1 MSVYFMSGGNVGQV
15 RQITASTG
23 TTLTFT
29 PALIANLYS
38 GDQYY
43 IGKSSGDSRHVSC
56 ADCHNTH
63 ASTNNPEGEITGADA
78 GDAQNSTTTVV
89 SSRAYT
95 DFWSSGEWN
104 GHLLKMVLQDKST
117 GTKHEEIRFV
127 SGFVLDTPNE
137 RGEITVSIPFTR
149 AVEAPACVGAS
160 GADRQECEGNGGNWY
175 EDRFEICMGDKWV
188 AAGFCTDPAYST
200 KATCEAR
207 GAKCVGASGGDRAT
221 CEGNGGVWERAAE
234 WRYQDGGRAGS
245 GSTGVW
251 GVCAVAGPASTW
263 PDPAGADMTQAELGN
278 LDWAKIENIFDK
290 KSPYQEGGSPWAVQA
305 DLCIR
310 CHSYFSFKEAYPVT
324 PSGHADASAALETDV
339 VSDFNPKNEAHHA
352 VYTRGQNQP
361 IVDVGDD
368 AARGIQPA
376 VSAAW
381 AGNYTREV
389 RDTGGG
395 DKGTYVCTDTDASSL
410 GSDGTIV
417 NIAILEQGFS
427 SAAELDCSPSKCTQ
441 GGELCEFIIDDAGS
455 PGTPGQSGNT
465 IQVAPAVTAGSEF
478 NANWPVWAPGN
489 NVQSI
494 SGNQVVFKTD
504 MPATVLPGWFYVDKD
519 ENSPDWTF
527 REVVSVDGPR
537 TITLKSTPAG
547 GANTDGG
554 LTAGLGNTFVPPFG
568 PWSVLRCTDCHGS
581 TKTDPV
587 GPHASVNRW
596 LMKTRDDALKFEW
609 FIGTKTDGSPVIAT
623 VDPGNQH
630 TINDQ
635 YLCFNCHR
643 RDVYGDIEETKT
655 GNGGTDPGDPTLPGN
670 AALSRQRHAQFM
682 DTNANTWQLDSN
694 STLWDQHCRMCHGG
708 DKLGAIHGSNSSYAL
723 RFLNGASWGGSQ
735 STYTAPGNLST
746 TPPSSGAGTCYAANA
761 NGAGTP
767 GEKVSTCSS
776 HSGGSTMIEGA
787 QYDYQGK
794 YNP

>member
-29 PALIANLYS
+29 PALIANLFS

-63 ASTNNPEGEITGADA
+63 SSTNNPEGEITSADS

-137 RGEITVSIPFTR
+137 RGEITVSIPFSR

-207 GAKCVGASGGDRAT
+207 GGKCLGASGSDKAT

-234 WRYQDGGRAGS
+234 WRNQDGGRAGS

-263 PDPAGADMTQAELGN
+263 DKPAGADMTQTELGN
-278 LDWAKIENIFDK
+278 LDWSKIENIFDK
-290 KSPYQEGGSPWAVQA
+290 KTPYEEGGSPWAVQA

-310 CHSYFSFKEAYPVT
+310 CHSYFSFKESMPTT
-324 PSGHADASAALETDV
+324 PSGHADGSAALQTDV

-352 VYTRGQNQP
+352 VYSRGQNQP
-361 IVDVGDD
+361 LVDGQTMNALPGPKWTGSKTFECVDNSGGGKGLWVCSDDGAGTTPSVGDELSVNAGGWTGTID
-368 AARGIQPA
+368 AVETNPGNFKSTGCDIEVGTPCASGVEFYFGNGGIATGQPA
-376 VSAAW
+376 
-381 AGNYTREV
+381 
-389 RDTGGG
+389 D
-395 DKGTYVCTDTDASSL
+395 
-410 GSDGTIV
+410 
-417 NIAILEQGFS
+417 
-427 SAAELDCSPSKCTQ
+427 SPMLVANPLTPPYN
-441 GGELCEFIIDDAGS
+441 FNPNWPIWWDPGS
-455 PGTPGQSGNT
+455 PTVNTGNRT
-465 IQVAPAVTAGSEF
+465 VTF
-478 NANWPVWAPGN
+478 TAN
-489 NVQSI
+489 
-494 SGNQVVFKTD
+494 
-504 MPATVLPGWFYVDKD
+504 MPSTVLPGWLYV
-519 ENSPDWTF
+519 EEASAGQWTF
-527 REVVSVDGPR
+527 REIVSVDSQTG
-537 TITLKSTPAG
+537 ITLRSAPSSTSPISAG
-547 GANTDGG
+547 V
-554 LTAGLGNTFVPPFG
+554 TAGLGNTFVPPYG

-581 TKTDPV
+581 TKSDPV

-609 FIGTKTDGSPVIAT
+609 FNGTSVVTI
-623 VDPGNQH
+623 DPGNQH
-630 TINDQ
+630 TYNDQ

-655 GNGGTDPGDPTLPGN
+655 ANGGTDPGDPTFPALAG
-670 AALSRQRHAQFM
+670 LSRQRHGQYM
-682 DTNANTWQLDSN
+682 DDNANTWQLDSN

-708 DKLGAIHGSNSSYAL
+708 DKLGAIHGSNSSFAL
-723 RFLNGASWGGSQ
+723 RFLNGSSWGGSQ
-735 STYTAPGNLST
+735 ATYTAPGNLST
-746 TPPSSGAGTCYAANA
+746 TSAAGSCYAANA
-761 NGAGTP
+761 NGGGTP
-767 GEKVSTCSS
+767 GEKVSACSS
-776 HSGGSTMIEGA
+776 HSGGTSILENA

-794 YNP
+794 YSP